1 MLGCIL
7 AVLFIIFCLCSKL
20 DCDMRFDQTSHSL
33 LWVGIQLGNRNWY
46 LARNP
51 DP

>member
-1 MLGCIL
+1 MLGWIL
-7 AVLFIIFCLCSKL
+7 AVLFVIFCLCSQL
-20 DCDMRFDQTSHSL
+20 DCNMRIDQADHSL
-33 LWVGIQLGNRNWY
+33 LWVGIQLGNCNWY